1 MQVQVNTLP
10 PIQYEKN
17 VSPMTVDAFLTKL
30 FDKFDGNAD
39 GRLTRF

>member
-1 MQVQVNTLP
+1 MQVKVNTLP
-10 PIQYEKN
+10 LLPKAKN

-30 FDKFDGNAD
+30 FDKFDSNAD